1 MIELVVAESRSWI
14 GTPYR
19 HQHSVKGAGCDC
31 LGLLRG
37 VWRSVHGSEP
47 VAVPNYSPMW
57 GEVGD
62 EEPMLDAAHQWLT
75 PCTDIHPGAVL
86 MFRMK
91 RRSIVKHCGI
101 AVAPGRMVHAA
112 SEVGVVE
119 VPLDDFW
126 MKRIAGRFDF

>member
-1 MIELVVAESRSWI
+1 
-14 GTPYR
+14 
-19 HQHSVKGAGCDC
+19 
-31 LGLLRG
+31 
-37 VWRSVHGSEP
+37 
-47 VAVPNYSPMW
+47 
-57 GEVGD
+57 
-62 EEPMLDAAHQWLT
+62 
-75 PCTDIHPGAVL
+75 

-101 AVAPGRMVHAA
+101 TVAPGRMVHAA